1 MPATAA
7 PVRPFGQP
15 PDLDLDF
22 GQADRPALVT
32 DVLAGCCAPADR
44 AFWWRQPVS
53 LRTAALLRLAALTD
67 GRDALPLHARC
78 TRCAAMFGFDLPL
91 RQLADSASASD
102 PVHGSP
108 VHVNLDAGR
117 TVTLRRPTGD
127 DLRHW
132 REAAPATREAG
143 VALMIGTLLVEGDGG
158 PEDEAAL
165 ANALAALDP
174 MVDFTVAC
182 DCPDCGAG
190 NDVALDLETLALGRL
205 AASQRVLLEQIHL
218 CATHYGWTEAQVLA
232 IPPARRARYLAM
244 IGDER

>member
-1 MPATAA
+1 MHATAA
-7 PVRPFGQP
+7 PVRPFGQL

-32 DVLAGCCAPADR
+32 DVLAGCCAPAD
-44 AFWWRQPVS
+44 AGYWWRQPVS

-67 GRDALPLHARC
+67 GRDALPLSARC
-78 TRCAAMFGFDLPL
+78 TRCGAMFGFDLPL
-91 RQLADSASASD
+91 RQLADSAPAGD
-102 PVHGSP
+102 PVRIG
-108 VHVNLDAGR
+108 LGAGR
-117 TVTLRRPTGD
+117 TVTLRRPTGE
-127 DLRHW
+127 DLRRW
-132 REAAPATREAG
+132 RAAAPATREAG

-158 PEDEAAL
+158 PEDETAL
-165 ANALAALDP
+165 AHALAALDP

-190 NDVALDLETLALGRL
+190 NDVALDLEALALGRL
-205 AASQRVLLEQIHL
+205 AASQRALLEQVHL

-232 IPPARRARYLAM
+232 IPPARRARYLDM